1 MTQEKHIGEIALAL
15 EKLTTELFEAEQ
27 YAMRLDKINAEL
39 LAALQN
45 IMNGIETGAIT
56 SEQDETFANAVAQAS
71 AAIAKCKGAV

>member
-56 SEQDETFANAVAQAS
+56 SEQDETFANAVGQAS
-71 AAIAKCKGAV
+71 AAIARCKGDV